1 MPPEEAANKV
11 THTVRQIQ
19 DSYSID
25 SPAGQEFKEGGSQQ
39 RKFGDEMVDQN
50 DGAAPGLVSQMSLN
64 SSQMGTE
71 MIQFAKEFFITEK
84 GEVIKMAALLSRD
97 EDVLDKLSKQKP
109 VWKQDMKKLASNVRR
124 EHYISIYKVQNVRD
138 LKTSLLGGGDFDDED
153 LQISSFTVIVFHVQK
168 QVDQEMLVKNTQYCV
183 VGNYLCHRYRHRQE
197 IWVTKLKE
205 NVNDLIQASRKDTD
219 LSVVQS
225 YKSICLSIDKMTRK
239 VMVPHIQLTEVA
251 KANFTTVKTMK
262 SNNRMEF
269 YDNLLQVT
277 IGNDGMIFDLDSE
290 PIMEV
295 NSVENIDQ
303 LAKPDSFTNTGC
315 IMSISTNA
323 LHEGEKVIER
333 VQVFTNENANLLFEK
348 RQKRFEDGKRI
359 NNISGMLYRSFS
371 ELDL

>member
-1 MPPEEAANKV
+1 
-11 THTVRQIQ
+11 
-19 DSYSID
+19 
-25 SPAGQEFKEGGSQQ
+25 
-39 RKFGDEMVDQN
+39 
-50 DGAAPGLVSQMSLN
+50 
-64 SSQMGTE
+64 
-71 MIQFAKEFFITEK
+71 
-84 GEVIKMAALLSRD
+84 
-97 EDVLDKLSKQKP
+97 
-109 VWKQDMKKLASNVRR
+109 
-124 EHYISIYKVQNVRD
+124 
-138 LKTSLLGGGDFDDED
+138 
-153 LQISSFTVIVFHVQK
+153 
-168 QVDQEMLVKNTQYCV
+168 
-183 VGNYLCHRYRHRQE
+183 
-197 IWVTKLKE
+197 
-205 NVNDLIQASRKDTD
+205 
-219 LSVVQS
+219 
-225 YKSICLSIDKMTRK
+225 
-239 VMVPHIQLTEVA
+239 MVPHIQLTEVA
-251 KANFTTVKTMK
+251 KANFTTVKVMK

-371 ELDL
+371 ELDLQEMNEIHKLIAHRKPIRYIDPEAILCNFDGHTIFSLFFDRIAVYE